1 MVQTDIGITES
12 DRQRSAALLSGLLAD
27 EYVLF
32 TKLYKYHWNIKG
44 MAFGPLHKL
53 FEDQYQAL
61 FVFIDEVAERIRA
74 IGHVAPGTLQEFLQL
89 TSLTEEPGKNP
100 SQEDMIADL
109 LHDQEAIIKH
119 IRSMLGKTEELN
131 DMGTNNFVND
141 LLEKHEKQAWM
152 IRAHLNA

>member
-1 MVQTDIGITES
+1 
-12 DRQRSAALLSGLLAD
+12 
-27 EYVLF
+27 
-32 TKLYKYHWNIKG
+32 
-44 MAFGPLHKL
+44 
-53 FEDQYQAL
+53 
-61 FVFIDEVAERIRA
+61 
-74 IGHVAPGTLQEFLQL
+74 
-89 TSLTEEPGKNP
+89 
-100 SQEDMIADL
+100 MIADL